1 MHKQQEL
8 MKNVVL
14 RAAASTTLMAVVI
27 TVVGAGPI
35 GLTCAFWAGM
45 REASVRL
52 IDTLPEIGGQ
62 VTAAAAALTA
72 AAAGGQPAAALA
84 PPAVRASTVPG
95 LTGGW
100 R

>member
-1 MHKQQEL
+1 MTS
-8 MKNVVL
+8 VL
-14 RAAASTTLMAVVI
+14 TLPVNPRAA
-27 TVVGAGPI
+27 
-35 GLTCAFWAGM
+35 
-45 REASVRL
+45 
-52 IDTLPEIGGQ
+52 EIGGQ